1 MLPFDEP
8 LRFHDWTARF
18 VPGATPG
25 FDAIA
30 ITQLA
35 ALRPMLLAEAGLSR
49 RESEVLTLVARGLT
63 NSEIARELT
72 LSQPTVAKHLQNIY
86 AKLGVTNRTAA
97 VARARGD
104 TVEPTPPT

>member
-1 MLPFDEP
+1 
-8 LRFHDWTARF
+8 
-18 VPGATPG
+18 
-25 FDAIA
+25 
-30 ITQLA
+30 
-35 ALRPMLLAEAGLSR
+35 MLLAEAGLSR